1 MKTHEYDGVPFS
13 EPRSHPW
20 EGSKSDPSARY
31 YDFTTSPQLIR
42 SSLEDFLPYQRFA
55 AIEDFYALLERL
67 NHPKSLLE
75 SSDCAF
81 NPPEPSESRQ
91 VKALLECSGRLIVLY
106 RDLPQNTRKPRIA
119 WLKSAF
125 HQQLAHLDPKF
136 ALGMI
141 GTTLVPVRY
150 LALPSG
156 EQAGQQLML
165 GFWAFGESE
174 DATMQNLARVFK
186 NLTQA
191 VRAVSARIVQGD

>member
-1 MKTHEYDGVPFS
+1 MKTYEYDGAPFS

-20 EGSKSDPSARY
+20 QGSDSDPSAGY
-31 YDFTTSPQLIR
+31 HDFTAEPQLIR
-42 SSLEDFLPYQRFA
+42 SSLEDFLPWQRFA
-55 AIEDFYALLERL
+55 AVEDFYALLERV

-81 NPPEPSESRQ
+81 NPPQPNESQ
-91 VKALLECSGRLIVLY
+91 VVKAAFECSGRLMLLF
-106 RDLPQNTRKPRIA
+106 RDLQQNTRKPRIS

-125 HQQLAHLDPKF
+125 HLQLAHLDPKF

-150 LALPSG
+150 LALPSDS
-156 EQAGQQLML
+156 QAGQQLLL
-165 GFWAFGESE
+165 GFWAFGDSE
-174 DATMQNLARVFK
+174 EATMQNLARLMK

-191 VRAVSARIVQGD
+191 VRAVSARILQGD